1 MFLRE
6 SLCLFCLNSSSA
18 RLGLDKKQRPY
29 IHCTACGARS
39 FVPLFDPGLNG
50 LAIVPA
56 LVEAWRASTKPE
68 TWRAQLA
75 ALLAELR
82 ARARGARNAPLET
95 PDAALGAALEKVA

>member
-6 SLCLFCLNSSSA
+6 AMCLWCLNPSSA

-29 IHCTACGARS
+29 VHCTACGARS

-56 LVEAWRASTKPE
+56 LVEAWRASTNSE

-75 ALLAELR
+75 TLLAELR
-82 ARARGARNAPLET
+82 ARARGAAAAPAPSAES
-95 PDAALGAALEKVA
+95 ALNNALEKVA

>member
-6 SLCLFCLNSSSA
+6 TMCLYCLNPLSA

-29 IHCTACGARS
+29 VHCTACGARS

-50 LAIVPA
+50 LAVVPA
-56 LVEAWRASTKPE
+56 LVEAWRASVKPE

-75 ALLAELR
+75 TLLAELR
-82 ARARGARNAPLET
+82 VRARSVTAAPPQTAE
-95 PDAALGAALEKVA
+95 AAVQTALEKVA